1 MQGRNR
7 DTGVE
12 NKRMDTKGGNHGG
25 EGWEVSGGG
34 MNWEIGIDI
43 YSLIC
48 IKYITNKNLLFKI

>member
-1 MQGRNR
+1 
-7 DTGVE
+7 
-12 NKRMDTKGGNHGG
+12 MDTKGGNHGG